1 MARTRSSGTVRS
13 GFTRSHPST
22 VEPMRWP
29 KGLPVATRKRLSA
42 AATWWPP
49 CRNSTWP
56 IACRSCRPVAGRRW
70 SSSKARFSPGS
81 RCCVTRI
88 MRRPLIAGNWKM
100 HFTVPEGLEYA
111 LRLRHALETY
121 ANVVDLVIL
130 PPAVML
136 WEIANAL
143 RDCPIEVGA
152 QNASWEDQGPFTGEI
167 SPKMLAAWCHYLLIG
182 HSERRQL
189 FNETDEQL
197 NRKVQAAFRNKLK
210 VILALGET
218 LEEHDLARTEEVIT
232 RQLNA
237 ALYGIEVKRAADLT
251 IAYEP
256 VWAIGTGRAATPEYA
271 NETMGLIRG
280 LLVGRFEQLATD
292 MRILYGGSVTP
303 ANARSLMDQPEID
316 GALVGGASLKQAD
329 FTEIVRAAAELVGL
343 PEGQQGNSEVG
354 HLNIGAGRVVY
365 QDLTRINRAIQDGS
379 LTTNPV
385 LRAAMQSSVSGHALH
400 LMGLV
405 SPGGVHSSSQHLY
418 TLLEMAHALR

>member
-1 MARTRSSGTVRS
+1 
-13 GFTRSHPST
+13 
-22 VEPMRWP
+22 
-29 KGLPVATRKRLSA
+29 
-42 AATWWPP
+42 
-49 CRNSTWP
+49 
-56 IACRSCRPVAGRRW
+56 
-70 SSSKARFSPGS
+70 
-81 RCCVTRI
+81 

-121 ANVVDLVIL
+121 ASVVDLVIL

-143 RDCPIEVGA
+143 RGCPIEVGA

-167 SPKMLAAWCHYLLIG
+167 SPKMLAGWCHYLLIG

-197 NRKVQAAFRNKLK
+197 NRKVQAAFRNKLN

-237 ALYGIEVKRAADLT
+237 ALYGIDVKGVTDLT

-271 NETMGLIRG
+271 NETMGLIRT
-280 LLVGRFEQLATD
+280 LLRGKVGQLASEI
-292 MRILYGGSVTP
+292 RVLYGGSVNP
-303 ANARSLMDQPEID
+303 ANARSLMEQPEID
-316 GALVGGASLKQAD
+316 GALVGGASLKAVD
-329 FTEIVRAAAELVGL
+329 FTAIVQATAEVVQSARA
-343 PEGQQGNSEVG
+343 
-354 HLNIGAGRVVY
+354 
-365 QDLTRINRAIQDGS
+365 
-379 LTTNPV
+379 
-385 LRAAMQSSVSGHALH
+385 
-400 LMGLV
+400 
-405 SPGGVHSSSQHLY
+405 
-418 TLLEMAHALR
+418 

>member
-1 MARTRSSGTVRS
+1 
-13 GFTRSHPST
+13 
-22 VEPMRWP
+22 
-29 KGLPVATRKRLSA
+29 
-42 AATWWPP
+42 
-49 CRNSTWP
+49 
-56 IACRSCRPVAGRRW
+56 
-70 SSSKARFSPGS
+70 
-81 RCCVTRI
+81 

-111 LRLRHALETY
+111 LRLRHDLETY

-143 RDCPIEVGA
+143 RGCPIEVGA

-167 SPKMLAAWCHYLLIG
+167 SPKMLAGWCHYLLIG

-197 NRKVQAAFRNKLK
+197 NRKLQAAFRNKLK

-237 ALYGIEVKRAADLT
+237 ALYGIDVKGVTELT

-271 NETMGLIRG
+271 NQTMGLIRT
-280 LLVGRFEQLATD
+280 LLAGQFGQLASEI
-292 MRILYGGSVTP
+292 RVLYGGSVNA
-303 ANARSLMDQPEID
+303 ANARSLMGQPEID
-316 GALVGGASLKQAD
+316 GALVGGASLKAGD
-329 FTEIVRAAAELVGL
+329 FTAIVQATAEVVQSARA
-343 PEGQQGNSEVG
+343 
-354 HLNIGAGRVVY
+354 
-365 QDLTRINRAIQDGS
+365 
-379 LTTNPV
+379 
-385 LRAAMQSSVSGHALH
+385 
-400 LMGLV
+400 
-405 SPGGVHSSSQHLY
+405 
-418 TLLEMAHALR
+418 